1 MSIELVFGDAL
12 AAIQL
17 FDAMPDF
24 RGARF
29 PILREPAILFLLGFQ
44 QTVQD
49 FFDATRACRLE
60 LFSDPGFQLR
70 IPDFDVQGPLL
81 TPKAHNSLSS

>member
-24 RGARF
+24 RVDRF
-29 PILREPAILFLLGFQ
+29 PILRKPAILFLLRFQ
-44 QTVQD
+44 
-49 FFDATRACRLE
+49 
-60 LFSDPGFQLR
+60 
-70 IPDFDVQGPLL
+70 
-81 TPKAHNSLSS
+81 